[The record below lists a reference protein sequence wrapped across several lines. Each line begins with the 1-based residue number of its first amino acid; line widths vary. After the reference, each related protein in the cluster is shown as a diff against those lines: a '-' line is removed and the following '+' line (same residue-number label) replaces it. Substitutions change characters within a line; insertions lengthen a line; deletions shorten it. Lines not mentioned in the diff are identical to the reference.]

1 MNFYI
6 VGDHLYPED
15 PEIFGDHP
23 PLIIEGTIKELN
35 EKHKNLNRYIVT
47 DLETERDFL
56 KNVTFLCNVS
66 LGDEH
71 VIPITDMSFLG
82 IPKARF

>member
-1 MNFYI
+1 
-6 VGDHLYPED
+6 
-15 PEIFGDHP
+15 
-23 PLIIEGTIKELN
+23 
-35 EKHKNLNRYIVT
+35 VT
-47 DLETERDFL
+47 DLETERDFP

>member
-1 MNFYI
+1 MVDDLQIYLDLQDK
-6 VGDHLYPED
+6 DHRLQ
-15 PEIFGDHP
+15 
-23 PLIIEGTIKELN
+23 
-35 EKHKNLNRYIVT
+35 
-47 DLETERDFL
+47 
-56 KNVTFLCNVS
+56 